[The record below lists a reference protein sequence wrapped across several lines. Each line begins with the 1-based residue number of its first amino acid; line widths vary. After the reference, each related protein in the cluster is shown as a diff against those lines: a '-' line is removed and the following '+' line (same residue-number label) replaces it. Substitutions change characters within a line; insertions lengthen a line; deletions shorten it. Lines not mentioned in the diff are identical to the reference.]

1 MSRDPSEI
9 IAQERMGAFQIAAVI
24 ICILLN
30 AVDGFDVLSISFASP
45 GIAADWGV
53 DRAALGLV
61 LSMELIGMALGSV
74 LIGGL
79 ADRIGRRPVIILCLV
94 IMACGMIAAAFAHD
108 VLSLSGYRL
117 ATGIGIGGMLASVN
131 AIVAEYSNDKH
142 RHLCVTIMAAGF
154 PIGAVAGGAV
164 ASQML
169 NHYSWHAVFLLG
181 AGFTLLLLPIVIFML
196 PESVAFLV
204 KARPKRALE
213 RINATLKRMGHG
225 PVEALPDVSVEVGQK
240 REGLFSKRWRAIV
253 ALLTIA
259 YFAHIM
265 AFYYILK
272 WIPKIVVD
280 MGFAPSLAGGV
291 LVWANVGGALG
302 AIVLGLF
309 SQKFNVKYLV
319 IGALVLSAGMLTV
332 FGLGYD
338 TLTQLSL
345 VAATVGF
352 CTNAA
357 VVGLYA
363 LMASYLP
370 TQLRAGGTGFV
381 IGVGRGGAALG
392 PIVAGIMFS
401 AGADLLVVSIAMA
414 GGSVLALA
422 ALIALRKPQVS

>member
-9 IAQERMGAFQIAAVI
+9 VAEEKMGAFQIAAVV

-61 LSMELIGMALGSV
+61 LSMELIGMAIGSV

-79 ADRIGRRPVIILCLV
+79 ADKIGRRPVIILCLL
-94 IMACGMIAAAFAHD
+94 IMIAGMVAAAFAHD
-108 VLSLSGYRL
+108 IISLSGYRML
-117 ATGIGIGGMLASVN
+117 TGLGIGGMLASVN
-131 AIVAEYSNDKH
+131 AMVAEYASNKH

-154 PIGAVAGGAV
+154 PIGAVAGGAL
-164 ASQML
+164 ASQLL
-169 NHYSWHAVFLLG
+169 NQYSWHSVFLVG
-181 AGFTLLLLPIVIFML
+181 AGFTLLLLPIVLVML
-196 PESVAFLV
+196 PESVAFLA

-213 RINATLKRMGHG
+213 RINATLKRMGHET
-225 PVEALPDVSVEVGQK
+225 VARLPEIATAESGA
-240 REGLFSKRWRAIV
+240 RFGLFSKHWFGLV
-253 ALLTIA
+253 LLLTVA

-280 MGFAPSLAGGV
+280 MGYAPPLAGGV
-291 LVWANVGGALG
+291 LVWANVGGAAG
-302 AIVLGLF
+302 AILLGLL
-309 SQKFNVKYLV
+309 SQKINVKGLV
-319 IGALVLSAGMLTV
+319 IGALVLSIGMLTV

-338 TLTQLSL
+338 TLLDLSL
-345 VAATVGF
+345 VAAATGF

-370 TQLRAGGTGFV
+370 TELRAGGTGFV

-392 PIVAGIMFS
+392 PIVAGIMF
-401 AGADLLVVSIAMA
+401 AGGASLLHVSMAMA
-414 GGSVLALA
+414 GGSALALA
-422 ALIALRKPQVS
+422 ALIALRKPKAA

>member
-1 MSRDPSEI
+1 MNRDPSEI
-9 IAQERMGAFQIAAVI
+9 IAEERMGAFQIAAVV
-24 ICILLN
+24 ICVLLN

-79 ADRIGRRPVIILCLV
+79 ADRIGRRPIIILCLL
-94 IMACGMIAAAFAHD
+94 IMAAGMIAAAFAHD
-108 VLSLSGYRL
+108 VVSLSAYRL
-117 ATGIGIGGMLASVN
+117 ATGLGIGGMLASVN
-131 AIVAEYSNDKH
+131 AIVAEYSNDKR

-181 AGFTLLLLPIVIFML
+181 AGFTLALLPVVLFML
-196 PESVAFLV
+196 PESVAYLA

-213 RINATLKRMGHG
+213 RINSTLKRMGH
-225 PVEALPDVSVEVGQK
+225 PTVDALPQIEARAVK
-240 REGLFSKRWRAIV
+240 AEGLFSKRWRSLL

-272 WIPKIVVD
+272 WIPKIVAD
-280 MGFAPSLAGGV
+280 MGFSPPLAGGV
-291 LVWANVGGALG
+291 LVWANVGGAIG
-302 AIVLGLF
+302 AVVLGLF
-309 SQKFNVKYLV
+309 SQRFDVKWLV
-319 IGALVLSAGMLTV
+319 AGALVASAGMLTV
-332 FGLGYD
+332 FGLGYE
-338 TLTQLSL
+338 TLAQLSF
-345 VAATVGF
+345 VAAAAGF

-370 TQLRAGGTGFV
+370 TEVRAGGTGFV
-381 IGVGRGGAALG
+381 IGMGRGGAALG
-392 PIVAGIMFS
+392 PVVAGVMFA
-401 AGADLLVVSIAMA
+401 AGSDLLQVSVAMA

-422 ALIALRKPQVS
+422 ALIALRKPQAI

>member
-1 MSRDPSEI
+1 MHRDPSEI
-9 IAQERMGAFQIAAVI
+9 IAEERMGAFQIAAVV
-24 ICILLN
+24 ICVLLN

-45 GIAADWGV
+45 GIAAEWGV

-79 ADRIGRRPVIILCLV
+79 ADRIGRRPIIILCLL
-94 IMACGMIAAAFAHD
+94 IMAAGMIAAAFAHD
-108 VLSLSGYRL
+108 VVSLSAYRL
-117 ATGIGIGGMLASVN
+117 ATGLGIGGMLASVN
-131 AIVAEYSNDKH
+131 AIVAEYSNNKR

-181 AGFTLLLLPIVIFML
+181 AGFTLALLPVVLFML
-196 PESVAFLV
+196 PESVAYLA

-213 RINATLKRMGHG
+213 RINATLKRMGH
-225 PVEALPDVSVEVGQK
+225 PTVDELPEVEARASRV
-240 REGLFSKRWRAIV
+240 EGLFSKRWRALL

-280 MGFAPSLAGGV
+280 MGFSPSLAGGV
-291 LVWANVGGALG
+291 LVWANVGGAVG

-309 SQKFNVKYLV
+309 SQRFNVKWLV
-319 IGALVLSAGMLTV
+319 AGALVASAGMLTV
-332 FGLGYD
+332 FGLGYE
-338 TLTQLSL
+338 TLAQLSL
-345 VAATVGF
+345 VAAAAGF

-370 TQLRAGGTGFV
+370 TELRAGGTGFV
-381 IGVGRGGAALG
+381 IGMGRGGAALG
-392 PIVAGIMFS
+392 PVVAGIMFA
-401 AGADLLVVSIAMA
+401 AGSDLLQVSMAMA

-422 ALIALRKPQVS
+422 ALIALRKPQAI

>member
-9 IAQERMGAFQIAAVI
+9 IAQERMGAFQIAAVV

-79 ADRIGRRPVIILCLV
+79 ADRIGRRPVIILCLI
-94 IMACGMIAAAFAHD
+94 IMAGGMIAAAFAHD
-108 VLSLSGYRL
+108 VVSLSGYRL
-117 ATGIGIGGMLASVN
+117 LTGLGIGGMLASVN
-131 AIVAEYSNDKH
+131 AIVAEYSNNKH

-164 ASQML
+164 ASQLL
-169 NHYSWHAVFLLG
+169 NYYSWHAVFLLG
-181 AGFTLLLLPIVIFML
+181 AGFTLLLLPIVLLML
-196 PESVAFLV
+196 PESVAFLA

-213 RINATLKRMGHG
+213 RINATLKRMGHSR
-225 PVEALPDVSVEVGQK
+225 VDALPEVSAEVGQR

-291 LVWANVGGALG
+291 LVWANVGGAMG

-309 SQKFNVKYLV
+309 SQKLNVKYLV

-345 VAATVGF
+345 VAASAGF

-422 ALIALRKPQVS
+422 ALIALREPQVS

>member
-9 IAQERMGAFQIAAVI
+9 IAAERMGAFQIAAVV

-61 LSMELIGMALGSV
+61 LSMELIGMAVGSV
-74 LIGGL
+74 LIGGV
-79 ADRIGRRPVIILCLV
+79 ADRIGRRPVIILCLL
-94 IMACGMIAAAFAHD
+94 IMAAGMIAAAFAHD
-108 VLSLSGYRL
+108 VVSLSAYRML
-117 ATGIGIGGMLASVN
+117 TGLGIGGMLASVN
-131 AIVAEYSNDKH
+131 AMVAEYASDKH

-164 ASQML
+164 ASQLL
-169 NHYSWHAVFLLG
+169 NQYSWHAVFLLG
-181 AGFTLLLLPIVIFML
+181 AGFTLVLLPIVLVML
-196 PESVAFLV
+196 PESISFLA

-213 RINATLKRMGHG
+213 RINATLKRMGHET
-225 PVEALPDVSVEVGQK
+225 VASLPDPVAGEAGPRV
-240 REGLFSKRWRAIV
+240 GLFSKRWFGLIL
-253 ALLTIA
+253 LLTVA

-280 MGFAPSLAGGV
+280 MGYAPPLAGGV
-291 LVWANVGGALG
+291 LVWANVGGAIG
-302 AIVLGLF
+302 AIFLGLL
-309 SQKFNVKYLV
+309 SQRFNVKGLV
-319 IGALVLSAGMLTV
+319 IGALVLSIGMLVV
-332 FGLGYD
+332 FGRGYD
-338 TLTQLSL
+338 TLLELSL
-345 VAATVGF
+345 VAAVTGF

-370 TQLRAGGTGFV
+370 TELRAGGTGFV

-392 PIVAGIMFS
+392 PIVAGIMFAS
-401 AGADLLVVSIAMA
+401 GATLLQVSIAMA
-414 GGSVLALA
+414 GGSALALA
-422 ALIALRKPQVS
+422 ALILLRKPKTT

>member
-1 MSRDPSEI
+1 MNRDPSEI
-9 IAQERMGAFQIAAVI
+9 IAEERMGAFQIAAVV
-24 ICILLN
+24 ICVLLN

-79 ADRIGRRPVIILCLV
+79 ADRIGRRPIIILCLL
-94 IMACGMIAAAFAHD
+94 IMAAGMIAAAFAHD
-108 VLSLSGYRL
+108 VVSLSAYRL
-117 ATGIGIGGMLASVN
+117 ATGLGIGGMLASVN
-131 AIVAEYSNDKH
+131 AIVAEYSNDKR

-181 AGFTLLLLPIVIFML
+181 AGFTLVLLPVVLFML
-196 PESVAFLV
+196 PESVAYLA

-213 RINATLKRMGHG
+213 RINSTLKRMGHAT
-225 PVEALPDVSVEVGQK
+225 VDALPQNEARAVK
-240 REGLFSKRWRAIV
+240 AEGLFSKRWRRLL

-272 WIPKIVVD
+272 WIPKIVAD
-280 MGFAPSLAGGV
+280 MGFSPPLAGGV
-291 LVWANVGGALG
+291 LVWANVGGAIG
-302 AIVLGLF
+302 AVVLGLF
-309 SQKFNVKYLV
+309 SQRFDVKWLV
-319 IGALVLSAGMLTV
+319 AGALIASAGMLTV
-332 FGLGYD
+332 FGLGYE
-338 TLTQLSL
+338 TLAQLSF
-345 VAATVGF
+345 VAAAAGF

-370 TQLRAGGTGFV
+370 TEVRAGGTGFV
-381 IGVGRGGAALG
+381 IGMGRGGAALG
-392 PIVAGIMFS
+392 PVVAGVMFA
-401 AGADLLVVSIAMA
+401 AGSDLLQVSVAMA

-422 ALIALRKPQVS
+422 ALIALRKPQAI

>member
-1 MSRDPSEI
+1 
-9 IAQERMGAFQIAAVI
+9 
-24 ICILLN
+24 
-30 AVDGFDVLSISFASP
+30 
-45 GIAADWGV
+45 
-53 DRAALGLV
+53 
-61 LSMELIGMALGSV
+61 
-74 LIGGL
+74 
-79 ADRIGRRPVIILCLV
+79 
-94 IMACGMIAAAFAHD
+94 
-108 VLSLSGYRL
+108 
-117 ATGIGIGGMLASVN
+117 
-131 AIVAEYSNDKH
+131 
-142 RHLCVTIMAAGF
+142 
-154 PIGAVAGGAV
+154 
-164 ASQML
+164 
-169 NHYSWHAVFLLG
+169 
-181 AGFTLLLLPIVIFML
+181 
-196 PESVAFLV
+196 
-204 KARPKRALE
+204 
-213 RINATLKRMGHG
+213 
-225 PVEALPDVSVEVGQK
+225 
-240 REGLFSKRWRAIV
+240 
-253 ALLTIA
+253 
-259 YFAHIM
+259 M

-319 IGALVLSAGMLTV
+319 IGALVMSAGMLTV